1 MNKQFNIFKKSILK
15 TILVFSFIGVST
27 IGAYAAEKAT
37 TTTDLN
43 MRQNKNTNSKVLTI
57 IPKGADVNILDFD
70 GYWYK
75 VEYNG
80 KEGYSYKKFIKEYKT
95 QDDNFN
101 LNLKVTVD
109 KGSNLNIR
117 SGPSTNYKIIGKAT
131 NGQILKT
138 TGKVGSWY
146 KVTYNG
152 QIAYLNENFVQVLNS
167 KNENNTNNKDNV
179 VIDKNSGIVTVS
191 ELNVRTG
198 PSTNYSVISQVK
210 KGDILNII
218 AKDTSTGWLKI
229 QFKNSSTGWVSGKY
243 VNTTNSNNI
252 ADKNNLYNK
261 SSIETASGPVS
272 VNAIKLNVRTG
283 PGTSYPVISQVKM
296 DDSLNVIAKDID
308 NGWLKVQVKN
318 SSTGWVSGKYVTIAT
333 NDTVNIT
340 SKDVVVADGPAQ
352 VTVSKLNVRSGPG
365 TNYSV
370 ISQVKKGDILAVIA
384 SVTSND
390 WLKIQF
396 KDGYTGWVS
405 GKYVTLPDLEALNLD
420 INDPIFK

>member
-43 MRQNKNTNSKVLTI
+43 MRQNKNTNSKVITI

-75 VEYNG
+75 LEYNG

-95 QDDNFN
+95 QDANFN

-146 KVTYNG
+146 KVNYNG

-167 KNENNTNNKDNV
+167 KNENNTNNKDTI
-179 VIDKNSGIVTVS
+179 VIAKDSGIVTVS

-198 PSTNYSVISQVK
+198 PSTNHSVISQVR
-210 KGDILNII
+210 KGAILSII
-218 AKDTSTGWLKI
+218 AKDNSTGWLKI
-229 QFKNSSTGWVSGKY
+229 QFKNG
-243 VNTTNSNNI
+243 
-252 ADKNNLYNK
+252 
-261 SSIETASGPVS
+261 
-272 VNAIKLNVRTG
+272 
-283 PGTSYPVISQVKM
+283 
-296 DDSLNVIAKDID
+296 
-308 NGWLKVQVKN
+308 
-318 SSTGWVSGKYVTIAT
+318 STGWVSGKYVTIAT
-333 NDTVNIT
+333 NDTVNINNEDI
-340 SKDVVVADGPAQ
+340 KIADGPAQ
-352 VTVSKLNVRSGPG
+352 VTVSELNVRSGPG
-365 TNYSV
+365 TNYPV
-370 ISQVKKGDILAVIA
+370 ISQVKKGNILAVIA
-384 SVTSND
+384 VDNSDN

-396 KDGYTGWVS
+396 KDGTTGWVS
-405 GKYVTLPDLEALNLD
+405 RKYVTLPDLEALNLD

>member
-146 KVTYNG
+146 KVNYNG

-179 VIDKNSGIVTVS
+179 VIDKNSSIVTVS

-243 VNTTNSNNI
+243 V
-252 ADKNNLYNK
+252 
-261 SSIETASGPVS
+261 
-272 VNAIKLNVRTG
+272 
-283 PGTSYPVISQVKM
+283 
-296 DDSLNVIAKDID
+296 
-308 NGWLKVQVKN
+308 
-318 SSTGWVSGKYVTIAT
+318 
-333 NDTVNIT
+333 
-340 SKDVVVADGPAQ
+340 
-352 VTVSKLNVRSGPG
+352 
-365 TNYSV
+365 
-370 ISQVKKGDILAVIA
+370 
-384 SVTSND
+384 
-390 WLKIQF
+390 
-396 KDGYTGWVS
+396 
-405 GKYVTLPDLEALNLD
+405 TLPDLEALNLD